1 MLCLCFLTFFTH
13 RFQQQGGGGAKLRRG
28 VEKVWNRD
36 PGWKKIG
43 SGIIIFILLF
53 AKKKLIVF
61 MFRRLERLMEKMTPE
76 EVAEHP
82 GLGPVCVVSFLAF
95 FSGSAFV

>member
-1 MLCLCFLTFFTH
+1 VRPLLERSSTSSSRLRCWTQWSTTPT
-13 RFQQQGGGGAKLRRG
+13 GAY
-28 VEKVWNRD
+28 RD

-61 MFRRLERLMEKMTPE
+61 MFRRLERLMEKMSPE

>member
-1 MLCLCFLTFFTH
+1 VSLFSYIFYPSFSTAG
-13 RFQQQGGGGAKLRRG
+13 GGGGAKLKRG

>member
-1 MLCLCFLTFFTH
+1 VSLFSYIFYPSFSTA
-13 RFQQQGGGGAKLRRG
+13 GGGGAKLRRG

-61 MFRRLERLMEKMTPE
+61 MFRRLERLMEKMSPE

>member
-1 MLCLCFLTFFTH
+1 
-13 RFQQQGGGGAKLRRG
+13 
-28 VEKVWNRD
+28 
-36 PGWKKIG
+36 
-43 SGIIIFILLF
+43 LF

-61 MFRRLERLMEKMTPE
+61 MFRRLERLMEKMMPE